1 MRLRDF
7 LIPGLL
13 LAFAGSAAADWVDL
27 KNGTS
32 LRGIELKRRGNLRS
46 FTLENGQEVLLE
58 PKQIAGF
65 RRSPRGEKVEFRG
78 KQVSLRQKVRT
89 LQLEERRRE
98 ARALRNIEKWAR
110 GKSGSEEAR
119 AAVEEI
125 PPVARQRYFA
135 RIITRSHLPEAR
147 ALAAQELGKFETE
160 ASLVVL
166 SSAAIA
172 DRQPAVRSA
181 CLMALRK
188 LDDPST
194 PDRFLPYLRSPAR
207 EVRVRAAQAIEVFP
221 TRRAAPVLIQALRRT
236 WADFG
241 RGFVFQGTRRAYIK
255 DYNLVSGGTGFSI
268 LEVADPEVDVVST
281 GVVLD
286 AKVQRVEIISYVRAL
301 RKISGRNLGADP
313 REWQAWWRESRAKP
327 DGG

>member
-1 MRLRDF
+1 LV
-7 LIPGLL
+7 PGLL
-13 LAFAGSAAADWVDL
+13 LAFAGSAGADWVDL
-27 KNGTS
+27 KSGAS
-32 LRGIELKRRGNLRS
+32 LRGIDFKRHGNLRS
-46 FTLENGQEVLLE
+46 FTLESGRVVLLE
-58 PKQIAGF
+58 PDQIAGF

-78 KQVSLRQKVRT
+78 KQVSLREKVRT
-89 LQLEERRRE
+89 LQLEEKRRE
-98 ARALRNIEKWAR
+98 ARALRDIEKWAR

-119 AAVEEI
+119 AAFEEI
-125 PPVARQRYFA
+125 PPIDRQRYLA
-135 RIITRSHLPEAR
+135 RAITRSRLPVAR
-147 ALAAQELGKFETE
+147 ALAARELGKSGGE

-172 DRQPAVRSA
+172 DRQPIVRSA
-181 CLMALRK
+181 CLTALRT

-207 EVRVRAAQAIEVFP
+207 EVRVRAAQAIEAFP

-241 RGFVFQGTRRAYIK
+241 RGYIFQGTRRSYIK

-286 AKVQRVEIISYVRAL
+286 AKVRRVEIISYVRAL
-301 RKISGRNLGADP
+301 RKISGRQLGADP
-313 REWQAWWRESRAKP
+313 REWQAWWKESRKEP
-327 DGG
+327 GVEPR